1 MIRYALSTEKSIR
14 MMEAE
19 NKLVLIV
26 DLKDNVKS
34 IKEDV
39 EKKLGAKVI
48 KINTQ
53 VDSKGRKK
61 AYVKF
66 SEETPALDVATTG
79 NDNNAQ
85 NHHFL
90 TIESFFGFFVV
101 GRGSGSLPGPKPIS
115 LDFVYTVP
123 GKVRLPRLCL
133 VTFSELW
140 VGLASV

>member
-66 SEETPALDVATTG
+66 SEETPALDVATK
-79 NDNNAQ
+79 
-85 NHHFL
+85 L
-90 TIESFFGFFVV
+90 
-101 GRGSGSLPGPKPIS
+101 
-115 LDFVYTVP
+115 
-123 GKVRLPRLCL
+123 
-133 VTFSELW
+133 
-140 VGLASV
+140 GLM